1 MTYKEKRKIYMAK
14 YLAEHRDKVLEY
26 KARYRVKNRKKIL
39 EDGRKYGK
47 LHRERISE
55 YLAKRRLEPLF
66 RLKANLKCR
75 TRNAFRR
82 INMNKPAKT
91 EELLGTDY
99 MTVKK
104 HIERQFTKG
113 MCWDKLGGEIHLD
126 HIIPLSSAKDSNEL
140 IKLCHYSNLQPLWA
154 VDNFRKHDKLN
165 FEVNKP
171 FDDEERMGE
180 D

>member
-1 MTYKEKRKIYMAK
+1 
-14 YLAEHRDKVLEY
+14 
-26 KARYRVKNRKKIL
+26 
-39 EDGRKYGK
+39 
-47 LHRERISE
+47 
-55 YLAKRRLEPLF
+55 
-66 RLKANLKCR
+66 
-75 TRNAFRR
+75 
-82 INMNKPAKT
+82 MNKPAKT

-165 FEVNKP
+165 FEVNTP
-171 FDDEERMGE
+171 FDDEERIGE